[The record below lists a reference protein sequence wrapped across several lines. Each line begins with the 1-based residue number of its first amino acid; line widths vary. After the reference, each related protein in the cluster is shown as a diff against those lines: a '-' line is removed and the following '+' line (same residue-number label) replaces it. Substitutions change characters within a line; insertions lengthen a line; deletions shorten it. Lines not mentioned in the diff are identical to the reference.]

1 VTKLFPYGQ
10 FGIGFEHMFDQL
22 ERLMSM
28 QANAGYPPYNVE
40 HISDTV
46 DRITMAVAGFS
57 EDEIEITH
65 NDNVLL
71 VHGQKSED
79 LSGTFAYKGIAKRNF
94 RKEFVLANRVEV
106 KTAIL
111 KDGLLI
117 IDFEKLAPVE
127 LAPKKITLFK
137 V

>member
-117 IDFEKLAPVE
+117 IDYEKLAPVE